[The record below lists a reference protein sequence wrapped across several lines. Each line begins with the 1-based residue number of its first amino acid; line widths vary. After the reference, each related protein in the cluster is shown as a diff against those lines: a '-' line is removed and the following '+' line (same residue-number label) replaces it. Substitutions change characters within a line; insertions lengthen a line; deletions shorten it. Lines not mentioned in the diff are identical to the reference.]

1 MWALEK
7 LMESL
12 KARRSPGYNNNNN
25 NNNDFVSCLHPS
37 VSYEFIVLGGIS
49 KDMIGLLFLFVFFSF
64 LNKRL

>member
-25 NNNDFVSCLHPS
+25 NDFVSCLHPS
-37 VSYEFIVLGGIS
+37 VSYEF
-49 KDMIGLLFLFVFFSF
+49 MYTRW
-64 LNKRL
+64 NK

>member
-12 KARRSPGYNNNNN
+12 KARRSPGCNNND

-37 VSYEFIVLGGIS
+37 VSYEF
-49 KDMIGLLFLFVFFSF
+49 MYTRW
-64 LNKRL
+64 NK

>member
-12 KARRSPGYNNNNN
+12 KARRSPGYNNN

-49 KDMIGLLFLFVFFSF
+49 KDMIGLLFLFVFFF
-64 LNKRL
+64 LLK